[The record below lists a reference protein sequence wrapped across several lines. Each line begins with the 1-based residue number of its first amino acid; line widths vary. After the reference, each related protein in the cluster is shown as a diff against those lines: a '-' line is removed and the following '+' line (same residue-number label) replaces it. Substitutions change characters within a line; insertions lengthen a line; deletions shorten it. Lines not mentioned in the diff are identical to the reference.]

1 MKEMFEDSYYRS
13 SIYRSNQTVEWCP
26 SDSSFN
32 WKENCRKYSN
42 NKSLKYYKENPIE
55 YSFNNYGFRTPD
67 DFNDTDEGN
76 IFLGDSNTFGIGH
89 LLENTW
95 SYKLNKDLGGKFWNL
110 SQGGSG
116 IQSSYRLLGGFKDR
130 LKIKNIYH
138 LALHHPRFE
147 FIYEG
152 NVVKLSPWTI
162 DLLVRNDKVKFD
174 KPTVI
179 EYFQDGEKKST
190 KVYSFKEFY
199 VNILSN
205 QDYINYIHDG
215 YIYAIKGLTQEIGCN
230 YYYLTGFDIFKE
242 YSVESYGTR
251 GSKSWGF
258 GPKTG
263 PHSPTRGRHPDDNSL
278 EARDLKHYT
287 VGQQNF
293 IYKQFKELIKGEK
306 NG

>member
-13 SIYRSNQTVEWCP
+13 SIYRSNEILDWCP
-26 SDSSFN
+26 SDSPFN
-32 WKENCRKYSN
+32 WKENCRKYRN
-42 NKSLKYYKENPIE
+42 NKSLKYYKENPIK
-55 YSFNNYGFRTPD
+55 YSYNNYGFRTPD
-67 DFNDTDEGN
+67 DFNDIDEGN
-76 IFLGDSNTFGIGH
+76 VFLGESNTIGIGH
-89 LLENTW
+89 HLENTW

-116 IQSSYRLLGGFKDR
+116 IQAAYRLLGGFKDM

-162 DLLVRNDKVKFD
+162 DLLVRTDKIKFD
-174 KPTVI
+174 KSPTTI
-179 EYFQDGEKKST
+179 EYFQDGKKIST
-190 KVYSFKEFY
+190 KVHSFKQF
-199 VNILSN
+199 
-205 QDYINYIHDG
+205 YINMLANEEYVDFIHNG
-215 YIYAIKGLTQEIGCN
+215 YIYALKGLANELGCN

-242 YSVESYGTR
+242 YSVESY
-251 GSKSWGF
+251 
-258 GPKTG
+258 
-263 PHSPTRGRHPDDNSL
+263 PHSQTRNRHSNDNSFQ
-278 EARDLKHYT
+278 ARDLKHYT